1 MTFAEMFCQYPN
13 GLPPTADPELSA
25 ALSADLT
32 AQTQLIIDAEDRAQD
47 RAWITTC
54 AALDKAA
61 RESRS

>member
-1 MTFAEMFCQYPN
+1 M
-13 GLPPTADPELSA
+13 ADPELSA

-32 AQTQLIIDAEDRAQD
+32 AQTQLIVDAEDHAQD